1 MKRKIFLICII
12 IAFAATLSAAL
23 SACDLF
29 GNKGCGNSHEF
40 GEITEIKAPTC
51 TEEGEGK
58 KVCSVCGYEK
68 RGFVLPKKQ
77 HTFGEAEIEEEATCV
92 KKGKE
97 SKTCSVCGVKEER
110 VISQKSHELG
120 GWEIKVEP
128 TCTDNGER
136 VKKCKF
142 CDYEKREKL
151 GTISHDYKDTERK
164 EATCE
169 EPGYVK
175 RVCSVCGNTQTE
187 VTERLYHSFPEG
199 TDIKYDY
206 RDNSD
211 ENYCYYAYRECAR
224 CHKDVFYKTQTHSMK
239 KDAEFFVEATCSSTG
254 VDAKKCLYCNRRTT
268 ETIPVVPYNHKKGA
282 AVYGERNAENCTVQ
296 ATVSCTLCGEEID
309 SWYEPRHDYDA
320 ETFVCTREGCGDVKE
335 MPSSYFTYSS
345 TYLGGWSI
353 KGIND
358 KKTADVKKYIDDN
371 DGRIRLPSRGGYP
384 NESDVKGVLD
394 RVFDA
399 LGEEYRSKIKYI
411 YVPSG
416 YRQIFSHAFA
426 NLSNLEKITFPK
438 TITKIENYALAGCK
452 NLKELTL
459 PYDNYA
465 DIIGIFGTNKDNL
478 TGYTLTTLNVYR
490 PADKTTVDFASENCV
505 LFENL
510 ITVNIYTEFIGGITY
525 TVDGQK
531 INVSR
536 TVLKNGV
543 DETGGTITYYLK

>member
-29 GNKGCGNSHEF
+29 GNKGCGSSHEF
-40 GEITEIKAPTC
+40 GEVIEIKASTC

-110 VISQKSHELG
+110 VIPQKSHELG

-142 CDYEKREKL
+142 CDYEEREKL
-151 GTISHDYKDTERK
+151 GTISHDYKETERK

-175 RVCSVCGNTQTE
+175 RVCSVCGKTQTE
-187 VTERLYHSFPEG
+187 ITERLYHSFPEG
-199 TDIKYDY
+199 TEIKYDY

-224 CHKDVFYKTQTHSMK
+224 CHKDVFYKTQSHSMK

-268 ETIPVVPYNHKKGA
+268 ETIPVVPYNHKRGA

-320 ETFVCTREGCGDVKE
+320 ETFVCTREGCGNVKE

-345 TYLGGWSI
+345 TYLGGWAI

-358 KKTADVKKYIDDN
+358 KKQPT
-371 DGRIRLPSRGGYP
+371 
-384 NESDVKGVLD
+384 
-394 RVFDA
+394 
-399 LGEEYRSKIKYI
+399 
-411 YVPSG
+411 
-416 YRQIFSHAFA
+416 
-426 NLSNLEKITFPK
+426 
-438 TITKIENYALAGCK
+438 
-452 NLKELTL
+452 
-459 PYDNYA
+459 
-465 DIIGIFGTNKDNL
+465 
-478 TGYTLTTLNVYR
+478 
-490 PADKTTVDFASENCV
+490 
-505 LFENL
+505 
-510 ITVNIYTEFIGGITY
+510 
-525 TVDGQK
+525 
-531 INVSR
+531 
-536 TVLKNGV
+536 
-543 DETGGTITYYLK
+543 